1 MGPVCDRL
9 RPLVLFL
16 AGLIGAAGVALA
28 AAATHMG
35 GALLGPAS
43 AMCLAHAPAML
54 ALFAAHRLLRS
65 ATGAGLLM
73 GLGTVLFAGDLVLK
87 EFLGA
92 GLFPMAA
99 PSGGILMMLGWL
111 LAGLG
116 AFMPQPKA

>member
-1 MGPVCDRL
+1 MGSFCDRF

-16 AGLIGAAGVALA
+16 SGLIGAAGVALA

-54 ALFAAHRLLRS
+54 ALFAAHRLLRP

-87 EFLGA
+87 EFFGA

>member
-1 MGPVCDRL
+1 MGSFCDRL

-54 ALFAAHRLLRS
+54 ALFAAHRLLRP

-87 EFLGA
+87 EFFGA

>member
-1 MGPVCDRL
+1 MGSVCDRL

-54 ALFAAHRLLRS
+54 ALFAAHRLLRP

>member
-1 MGPVCDRL
+1 MGSFCDRL

-54 ALFAAHRLLRS
+54 ALFAAHRLLRP

>member
-1 MGPVCDRL
+1 MGICDRI
-9 RPLVLFL
+9 RPIVLL
-16 AGLIGAAGVALA
+16 LSGLLGACGVGLA

-54 ALFAAHRLLRS
+54 ALYAGHKLIRP

-73 GLGTVLFAGDLVLK
+73 GIGTVLFASDLVLK
-87 EFLGA
+87 QFFGA

-99 PSGGILMMLGWL
+99 PTGGMLMIAGWL
-111 LAGLG
+111 IAGIG
-116 AFMPQPKA
+116 AFLSVSRS

>member
-1 MGPVCDRL
+1 MGGFCDRL

-16 AGLIGAAGVALA
+16 AGLIGTAGVALA

-54 ALFAAHRLLRS
+54 ALFAAHRLLS
-65 ATGAGLLM
+65 PATGAGLLM

-87 EFLGA
+87 EFFGA

>member
-16 AGLIGAAGVALA
+16 AGLVGAAGVALA

-54 ALFAAHRLLRS
+54 ALFAAHRLLRP

-92 GLFPMAA
+92 SLFPMAA

>member
-1 MGPVCDRL
+1 MGSFCDRL

-16 AGLIGAAGVALA
+16 AGLVGAAGVALA

-54 ALFAAHRLLRS
+54 ALFAAHRLLRP

>member
-1 MGPVCDRL
+1 MGSVCDRL

-54 ALFAAHRLLRS
+54 ALFAAHRLLRP

-87 EFLGA
+87 EFFGA

>member
-1 MGPVCDRL
+1 MGGFCDRL

-16 AGLIGAAGVALA
+16 AGLIGTAGVALA

-54 ALFAAHRLLRS
+54 ALFAAHRLLRP

-87 EFLGA
+87 EFFGA

>member
-1 MGPVCDRL
+1 MTGFCDRI
-9 RPLVLFL
+9 RPFVLLL
-16 AGLIGAAGVALA
+16 AGLLGACGVALA

-54 ALFAAHRLLRS
+54 ALFAGHRLIRT
-65 ATGAGLLM
+65 ATGAGALM
-73 GLGTVLFAGDLVLK
+73 GLGTLLFAGDLVFK
-87 EFLGA
+87 QFYGT

-111 LAGLG
+111 LAGAG
-116 AFMPQPKA
+116 AFFPVCRS

>member
-1 MGPVCDRL
+1 MTGFCDRI
-9 RPLVLFL
+9 RPLVLLL
-16 AGLIGAAGVALA
+16 AGLMGASGVALA

-54 ALFAAHRLLRS
+54 TLFAGHRLIRT
-65 ATGAGLLM
+65 ATGAGALM
-73 GLGTVLFAGDLVLK
+73 GLGTLLFAGDLVFK
-87 EFLGA
+87 QFYGT

-111 LAGLG
+111 LAGAG
-116 AFMPQPKA
+116 AFFPVSRS